1 VCAAGAPPPAAPPVP
16 ARALDDR
23 FRTAEARTDTKGM
36 QAFVAA
42 AIAEI
47 HEVVLFARWLGYL
60 AVLVIALV
68 VANTVFISAESRIG
82 EMGVLET
89 VGMQKPLLMML
100 IAGEGIGL
108 GMIGGVLGT
117 AVVVVI
123 LTVWPVTLGVEGFG
137 IDLVPGVGTVISSL
151 VAALAVGALA
161 SVPPAIAVA
170 RRPLSLGVK
179 AD

>member
-1 VCAAGAPPPAAPPVP
+1 
-16 ARALDDR
+16 
-23 FRTAEARTDTKGM
+23 M

-47 HEVVLFARWLGYL
+47 TEVVDFARWLGYL
-60 AVLVIALV
+60 GVLVVALV

-89 VGMQKPLLMML
+89 VGMQKRMLMAL

-108 GMIGGVLGT
+108 GLVGGVLGT
-117 AVVVVI
+117 GIVWLL
-123 LTVWPVTLGVEGFG
+123 LTIWPITLGVEGHG
-137 IDLVPGVGTVISSL
+137 IDLAPSGRMVAQSL
-151 VAALAVGALA
+151 LAALVVGIVA
-161 SVPPAIAVA
+161 SIPPAFAVA
-170 RRPLSLGVK
+170 RRPLSLSVK